1 MGSELK
7 PCPFC
12 GGEAIH
18 IEKDY
23 NHVECHDCCCKTGTY
38 GYRRHAISAWNQR
51 AVDGETSDGYHTFNE
66 LYHHRAVLFSKVV
79 EFAGERAWKSK
90 LHADG
95 TMFDGYFIVGVETPE
110 GQATYHYAIGQY
122 WEMFDCKEVE
132 HAPVW
137 DGHTPQE
144 AIARI
149 EHWNQRATPIP
160 DTPEMVRALDDAYE
174 AGRKSAER
182 TCKFVDV
189 NEVETVSDA
198 WCEKQ
203 CSCGEWI
210 DVTRKV
216 RPNYCPN
223 CGAKVVE

>member
-1 MGSELK
+1 MSKELE

-12 GGEAIH
+12 GCEANGLESH
-18 IEKDY
+18 DPECFLVLW
-23 NHVECHDCCCKTGTY
+23 VEDS
-38 GYRRHAISAWNQR
+38 ISLNVPLELLHKAWNQR

-79 EFAGERAWKSK
+79 AIAGERAWKSK

-95 TMFDGYFIVGVETPE
+95 TMFDGWFIVGVETPE
-110 GQATYHYAIGQY
+110 GQATYHYAIDPY

-149 EHWNQRATPIP
+149 EHWNLQ
-160 DTPEMVRALDDAYE
+160 
-174 AGRKSAER
+174 
-182 TCKFVDV
+182 
-189 NEVETVSDA
+189 
-198 WCEKQ
+198 
-203 CSCGEWI
+203 
-210 DVTRKV
+210 
-216 RPNYCPN
+216 
-223 CGAKVVE
+223 

>member
-1 MGSELK
+1 MAEKLK

-12 GGEAIH
+12 GGEAHSYDGTEYVRCDTCYALMPNIPAYP
-18 IEKDY
+18 EFGY
-23 NHVECHDCCCKTGTY
+23 TVEE
-38 GYRRHAISAWNQR
+38 AIAAWNQR

-79 EFAGERAWKSK
+79 GFAGERAWKSK

-110 GQATYHYAIGQY
+110 GQATYHYAIDRY

-137 DGHTPQE
+137 DGHTAQE

-149 EHWNQRATPIP
+149 ERWN
-160 DTPEMVRALDDAYE
+160 LC
-174 AGRKSAER
+174 AER
-182 TCKFVDV
+182 TCSL
-189 NEVETVSDA
+189 ESVEGWTGGSSSAFICSACGRMSDA
-198 WCEKQ
+198 AEF
-203 CSCGEWI
+203 
-210 DVTRKV
+210 DVR
-216 RPNYCPN
+216 YCPQ
-223 CGAKVVE
+223 CGAKVVG